1 MMYELRIETATEAT
15 EAVSEALWAHGC
27 QGTAIVTAGNTATV
41 TGYVYGEEAVA
52 KAEAA
57 LREFLGQLP
66 TWGLSS
72 GPGRITVRP
81 VPEETWEE
89 AWKTGFHPRRVG
101 RRIWF
106 RPSWATVEAKPGEVV
121 IVIDPGLAFGT
132 GEHET
137 TQLCAE
143 MLEEVI
149 EGGEHVVD
157 VGTGSGIL
165 AILAARLGAGRVE
178 AIDNDPQAVE
188 AAWDNVNRNGVA
200 DVVQVREGYFLAGAE
215 GIDVLVAN
223 LNTALLEQL
232 LPDVPAAL
240 APGAQVIVSGVA
252 LANRLRVRNVLRK
265 VGLALA
271 EARIRGDWCAFRAV
285 ASARVQE
292 GKAHGLP
299 GHTI

>member
-1 MMYELRIETATEAT
+1 MYELQIETATEAT
-15 EAVSEALWAHGC
+15 EAVSEALRAHGC
-27 QGTAIVTAGNTATV
+27 QGTAIVTEGDTATV
-41 TGYVYGEEAVA
+41 TGYVNGEE
-52 KAEAA
+52 EAGKMETA
-57 LREFLGQLP
+57 LCEFLGQLP
-66 TWGLSS
+66 AWGLSP
-72 GPGRITVRP
+72 GPGRITVRS
-81 VPEETWEE
+81 VPEEIWEE
-89 AWKTGFHPRRVG
+89 AWKTGFHPLRVG
-101 RRIWF
+101 RRLWV
-106 RPSWATVEAKPGEVV
+106 RPSWEPVEAQPGEIV

-178 AIDNDPQAVE
+178 AIDCDPQAVE
-188 AAWDNVNRNGVA
+188 VAWENVNRNGVA
-200 DVVQVREGYFLAGAE
+200 EVVQVREGHFLDGAA

-252 LANRLRVRNVLRK
+252 QANRPIVRTVLERG
-265 VGLALA
+265 GLDVVEDRA
-271 EARIRGDWCAFRAV
+271 RGDWCAFRAV
-285 ASARVQE
+285 ASERSGEAVLSQILRL
-292 GKAHGLP
+292 KL
-299 GHTI
+299 